1 MLLIGLGISHAF
13 VDQMLG
19 ECSRACETRDKTER
33 VTIWLKSLHWKW
45 AAQSFFR
52 ERRSFNIRRS
62 RTNTDGCHHF
72 HHFGPTS
79 VLTNCLH
86 VATSCL
92 RRERAHQFL
101 PLDVFFPSS
110 RKRRRL
116 EKKTNHLSQKL
127 QVNSK
132 FTLPCD
138 ESFVPFENNIFSK
151 SPGNV

>member
-13 VDQMLG
+13 VNQMLG
-19 ECSRACETRDKTER
+19 ECSRACGTRGKTER

-45 AAQSFFR
+45 AAQSFFC

-62 RTNTDGCHHF
+62 RTSTDGCHHF

-86 VATSCL
+86 VATFCF

-101 PLDVFFPSS
+101 PLDVFSHLQGS
-110 RKRRRL
+110 EEDLRKKQQPL
-116 EKKTNHLSQKL
+116 EPKTQGQFK
-127 QVNSK
+127 
-132 FTLPCD
+132 
-138 ESFVPFENNIFSK
+138 IY
-151 SPGNV
+151 SPL